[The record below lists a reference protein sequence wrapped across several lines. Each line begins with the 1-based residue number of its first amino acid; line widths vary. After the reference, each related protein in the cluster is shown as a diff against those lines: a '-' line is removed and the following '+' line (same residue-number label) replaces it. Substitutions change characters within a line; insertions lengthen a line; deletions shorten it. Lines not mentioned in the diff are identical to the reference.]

1 MSQEHDIK
9 VLNGLIEATID
20 SAEGY
25 DEAAKDA
32 EGAQYTGTFQSRAGE
47 RRQVARSL
55 QQAVS
60 SLGGKADTDGSM
72 LASAHRAF
80 VNLRKSL
87 SKGDTA
93 VINEVERG
101 EDHIKHKFENA
112 LKDADLTPQT
122 RALVEEAYLSVKAGH
137 DQMRDLKH
145 AIQRQ

>member
-32 EGAQYTGTFQSRAGE
+32 QSAQYTGTFQSRAGE

-93 VINEVERG
+93 VVSEVERG

-112 LKDADLTPQT
+112 LKDADLTTQT
-122 RALVEEAYLSVKAGH
+122 RTLIEEAYISVKAGH

-145 AIQRQ
+145 AIHRP

>member
-25 DEAAKDA
+25 DEAAKDTQ
-32 EGAQYTGTFQSRAGE
+32 GAQFSGTFQSRAGE

-80 VNLRKSL
+80 LNLRNSL
-87 SKGDTA
+87 SKGNTA
-93 VINEVERG
+93 VVDEVERG
-101 EDHIKHKFENA
+101 EDHIKHKFEDA
-112 LKDADLTPQT
+112 LKDADLTGPT
-122 RALVEEAYLSVKAGH
+122 RALIEKAYVSVKAGH

-145 AIQRQ
+145 SMHRS